1 MKRRLW
7 SRVGVALLI
16 VGLFA
21 ALAPAGAVAKPKPVK
36 FDWRVYLAQHG
47 YLPLRG
53 VKTLERAKAHAAEMA
68 AALHPGAAAPT
79 RAQAPTLG
87 TSWQGTNDTRFTPP
101 DANGA
106 IGPKSYL
113 EIVNSKIAIY
123 TRSGGLTASAFLSV
137 LTGDSNQLSDP
148 TILWDPDTQR
158 FYYNVWDIQTATMRW
173 GFSKTNN
180 PTSIPGRFCNY

>member
-36 FDWRVYLAQHG
+36 FDWRVYLSQHG

-53 VKTLERAKAHAAEMA
+53 VKTLERAKAHAAAMA
-68 AALHPGAAAPT
+68 AALPPTVAAPSS
-79 RAQAPTLG
+79 AQAPTLG
-87 TSWQGTNDTRFTPP
+87 TTWQGTNDARFTPP

-106 IGPKSYL
+106 IGPNSYL
-113 EIVNSKIAIY
+113 EVVNS
-123 TRSGGLTASAFLSV
+123 R
-137 LTGDSNQLSDP
+137 
-148 TILWDPDTQR
+148 
-158 FYYNVWDIQTATMRW
+158 
-173 GFSKTNN
+173 
-180 PTSIPGRFCNY
+180 

>member
-87 TSWQGTNDTRFTPP
+87 TSWQGTNDSRFTPP

-137 LTGDSNQLSDP
+137 FHSGPGSVSLSPASTD
-148 TILWDPDTQR
+148 
-158 FYYNVWDIQTATMRW
+158 VK
-173 GFSKTNN
+173 G
-180 PTSIPGRFCNY
+180 